1 MTPSLFLQDGDCLPC
16 DAWGS
21 LFAFGSKEEGERAAY
36 SNDNGGCVKHVAHAG
51 EGGEDSSKQET
62 EEAENGRG
70 VSGVFPF
77 QFEGKGGGGG
87 QYHAEAYEQ
96 QEQGAFDDGDGEVQY
111 ECRADEEA

>member
-1 MTPSLFLQDGDCLPC
+1 M
-16 DAWGS
+16 
-21 LFAFGSKEEGERAAY
+21 FAFNSEEEGRRAAY
-36 SNDNGGCVKHVAHAG
+36 PNDNGGCVKHVAHARK
-51 EGGEDSSKQET
+51 GGKDASKQET
-62 EEAENGRG
+62 EEAEDGGG

-111 ECRADEEA
+111 ECHADEEA

>member
-1 MTPSLFLQDGDCLPC
+1 MTPFLFLQDGDCLPC

-21 LFAFGSKEEGERAAY
+21 LFAFGSEEEGERAAY

-77 QFEGKGGGGG
+77 PARLSLPPFQWWTVISL
-87 QYHAEAYEQ
+87 A
-96 QEQGAFDDGDGEVQY
+96 
-111 ECRADEEA
+111 CLWTR